1 MAFSRVVLWNNA
13 TSIFGGDSSGIIEEV
28 TDEGD
33 VAKWLRMFDQEA
45 CDYCV
50 SLFDWQDAMAFSQVA
65 AAVGTIAR
73 ADWEYAYAKPANMLR
88 IIDFTDEDGR
98 LLQSPYEL
106 MGGYILCDQTPGY
119 IKYIRQMVLTSGGD
133 LLLMSPALRDLI
145 AKRLA
150 VMISPVYMPAMKGT
164 AIAEFEMSLNE
175 ARAVNQDN
183 VYKAKTG
190 WIYDI
195 G

>member
-1 MAFSRVVLWNNA
+1 MAVSRVLMWNDA
-13 TSIFGGDSSGIIEEV
+13 ISILGGDAAGIIQET

-50 SLFDWQDAMAFSQVA
+50 SLFDWQDAMAFAEVA
-65 AAVGTIAR
+65 AAETTVNR
-73 ADWEYAYAKPANMLR
+73 ADWEYAYLKPANMLR
-88 IIDFTDEDGR
+88 IIDFTDVDGR
-98 LLQSPYEL
+98 LLKSPFEL
-106 MGGYILCDQTPGY
+106 MGEHILCDQTPGY
-119 IKYIRQMVLTSGGD
+119 IKYIRQMVLTSGDD
-133 LLLMSPALRDLI
+133 LVYMSPTLRSLI

-150 VMISPVYMPAMKGT
+150 VMISPVYRPEMKGV
-164 AIAEFEMSLNE
+164 AVSEFDMALNE
-175 ARAVNQDN
+175 ARALNQDN